1 MAEPADAPP
10 RLPHLPADIFME
22 ILSRVGDA
30 VTVVRCGATCKA
42 WRRLI
47 LEPSFLSRCRAGPS
61 LFLLGFFFRD
71 TSPKRSRR
79 RRYLGRPTR
88 FLRIGRPHSVFQ
100 LSHFLPNAAGLSGFD
115 AVASGGHGLLALRR
129 VKGYSCDSIRIC
141 VCNPMAG
148 TSTFLPPLPNIP
160 FRDLESLEFLD
171 ADGSSFRLLA
181 STNIYMEHAHPPEI
195 LLRVFSSQTGQ
206 WGMAVTAQLPDNMK
220 VLYIPPVVHHG
231 DIHWICYNR
240 AHPFAVDAVL
250 AVRPG
255 QTEASACRIDL
266 PLHAGI
272 NRHNAWRALRL
283 YSSALG
289 CLSLVSVDK
298 PVISIW
304 NHQDDG
310 TGGKSWALHKTVYL
324 MSDDFALWRP
334 SVAALCD
341 QSGSLFLTHADGGLF
356 MVNLE
361 TGMMSKVCDAF
372 CDKYQCPYMPDLR
385 SCLGAMKYF

>member
-30 VTVVRCGATCKA
+30 VAVVRCAATCKA

-47 LEPSFLSRCRAGPS
+47 LEPSFPS
-61 LFLLGFFFRD
+61 PLLGFFFRD
-71 TSPKRSRR
+71 TSPKRPRR

-100 LSHFLPNAAGLSGFD
+100 LSHFLPNAAGLGGFD
-115 AVASGGHGLLALRR
+115 VVASGGHGLLALRR

-148 TSTFLPPLPNIP
+148 TSTFLPPLPHIP
-160 FRDLESLEFLD
+160 FLDLESLEFLD
-171 ADGSSFRLLA
+171 TDGSSFRLLA
-181 STNIYMEHAHPPEI
+181 LTKRYPDAHAPDEI

-206 WGMAVTAQLPDNMK
+206 WGMAVTAQLPDNMA
-220 VLYIPPVVHHG
+220 VDLCFPAVVHHG
-231 DIHWICYNR
+231 DIHWICR
-240 AHPFAVDAVL
+240 KRLFAVDAVL
-250 AVRPG
+250 AVRLG
-255 QTEASACRIDL
+255 QTEASARRIDL

-304 NHQDDG
+304 NFQDDG

-324 MSDDFALWRP
+324 MSDAFALWRP

-385 SCLGAMKYF
+385 SCLGAMKSF